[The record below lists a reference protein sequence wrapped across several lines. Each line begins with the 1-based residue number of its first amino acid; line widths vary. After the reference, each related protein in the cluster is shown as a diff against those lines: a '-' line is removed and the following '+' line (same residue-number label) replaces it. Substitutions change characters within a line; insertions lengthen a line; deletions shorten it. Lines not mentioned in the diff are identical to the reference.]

1 MRHTRRTLTVL
12 ASACVLTLGASL
24 ADAQP
29 RRDTGVDLT
38 TVRPPA
44 PAKQDDPPTIRSYFL
59 LALLIAAAA
68 GANVIPSK
76 RGHQD

>member
-1 MRHTRRTLTVL
+1 MRHTRRTLPILAATLVL
-12 ASACVLTLGASL
+12 AAGATL

-29 RRDTGVDLT
+29 RRDAGVDLT

-44 PAKQDDPPTIRSYFL
+44 PTKQDDPPLLRSYFL
-59 LALLIAAAA
+59 LAALVAAAI
-68 GANVIPSK
+68 GANCIPSK

>member
-1 MRHTRRTLTVL
+1 MRQTRRALTILL
-12 ASACVLTLGASL
+12 AACTIALSAPL

-29 RRDTGVDLT
+29 RRDTGIDLT
-38 TVRPPA
+38 TVRPPS

-59 LALLIAAAA
+59 LALLVAAAV
-68 GANVIPSK
+68 GANCIPSK